1 MNTAKN
7 SASAGPS
14 GILVKNNLIYS
25 LPPDLSVAVERR
37 TIRQYSQGTEYS
49 DGQRCTFVLNT
60 GADFVDF
67 TSSYLA
73 FDFAL
78 TAPPVGAVTF
88 SQNQVGS
95 ACNVINRITISTRSG
110 DEITRIDNC
119 NVLASQ
125 LLYTDYDSDYYTT
138 MATNGEHVNT
148 TMVDTTPIRCLI
160 PLERLSGF
168 FKYDKLAPSPL
179 CSGLRIEILFEN
191 AAQALNSTASE
202 STLRYKI
209 TQPSLVLEQHRLTD
223 AVSRAILSEA
233 ASNGLEVVI
242 SDWFHSLHTTAEA
255 TVNAEVRKAVSRAQK
270 IMAVPRVAA
279 NENRFDENAF
289 IAPFTVLSWRYR
301 LGSSYFPNQ
310 PVVSELGT
318 PVEESYYVAARTFDR
333 HRSGKHMKMT
343 PYEYVQSHGILA
355 YPLERQASM
364 DLSGIPVNNSRIL
377 SLDVKFAQSQ
387 SRLIDFYMKRVLL
400 CRVFLSNTETE
411 E

>member
-1 MNTAKN
+1 MNTGK
-7 SASAGPS
+7 SSAGPS
-14 GILVKNNLIYS
+14 GILVKNDLVYS

-37 TIRQYSQGTEYS
+37 TIRQYSQGTDYV

-67 TSSYLA
+67 TSSYLT
-73 FDFAL
+73 FEFQL
-78 TAPPVGAVTF
+78 SSAPNGSVTF
-88 SQNQVGS
+88 GNDRIGS
-95 ACNVINRITISTRSG
+95 ACNLINRITVSTRSG

-125 LLYTDYDSDYYTT
+125 LLYTDYDSEYFDTI
-138 MATNGEHVNT
+138 ATSGEHVNT
-148 TMVDTTPIRCLI
+148 ELSTTPIRVLI

-179 CSGLRIEILFEN
+179 CSGLRIEILFES
-191 AAQALNSTASE
+191 AAQALYSTATTE
-202 STLRYKI
+202 AVRYKI
-209 TQPSLVLEQHRLTD
+209 TQPSLVMEQHRLTD

-233 ASNGLEVVI
+233 ASNGLEVVV

-270 IMAVPRVAA
+270 IMAVPRLAS
-279 NENRFDENAF
+279 NESTLERNGFISLFD
-289 IAPFTVLSWRYR
+289 TLSWRYR

-310 PVVSELGT
+310 PITSNDGYNT
-318 PVEESYYVAARTFDR
+318 EESYYVAARTFGR
-333 HRSGKHMKMT
+333 HRSGKSMKMSLSD
-343 PYEYVQSHGILA
+343 YVVSHGILA
-355 YPLERQASM
+355 YPLERQASL

-377 SLDVKFAQSQ
+377 SLDVKFGTSA

>member
-1 MNTAKN
+1 MNASKN
-7 SASAGPS
+7 SGGPS
-14 GILVKNNLIYS
+14 GILTKNNLVYS

-37 TIRQYSQGTEYS
+37 TIRQYSQGTDYV

-67 TSSYLA
+67 TSSYLT

-78 TAPPVGAVTF
+78 TGVPTGDVTF
-88 SQNQVGS
+88 SRNQIGS
-95 ACNVINRITISTRSG
+95 ACNVINRITVSTRSG

-125 LLYTDYDSDYYTT
+125 LLYTDYDSDYFNTI
-138 MATNGEHVNT
+138 ATSGEHMNSSLL
-148 TMVDTTPIRCLI
+148 DIPIRCLI

-179 CSGLRIEILFEN
+179 CSGLRIKILFEN
-191 AAQALNSTASE
+191 AAQALNSNSVETV
-202 STLRYKI
+202 RYKI
-209 TQPSLVLEQHRLTD
+209 TQPSLVMEQHRLTD

-233 ASNGLEVVI
+233 ASNGLEVVV

-270 IMAVPRVAA
+270 IMAVPRVAS
-279 NENRFDENAF
+279 NENRFDENGF
-289 IAPFTVLSWRYR
+289 IAPFNVLSWRYR

-310 PVVSELGT
+310 PITSTNGNET
-318 PVEESYYVAARTFDR
+318 PVEESYYVAARTFGR

-343 PYEYVQSHGILA
+343 TYDYVQSHGILS
-355 YPLERQASM
+355 YPLERQASL